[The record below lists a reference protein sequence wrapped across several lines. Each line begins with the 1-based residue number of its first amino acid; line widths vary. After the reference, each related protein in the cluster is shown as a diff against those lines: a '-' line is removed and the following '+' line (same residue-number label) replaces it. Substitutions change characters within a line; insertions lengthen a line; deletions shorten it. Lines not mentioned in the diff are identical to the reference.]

1 MIDSLLSVAASGLLA
16 AASVLAP
23 VSQQTANTLE
33 KANLETKNEVVSED
47 LKQLPK
53 SDVKVKRRT
62 VTVTSYSSTPDQTDD
77 SPYITANGTVV
88 RDGVVAANFLPFGTR
103 VRFPELYG
111 NKEFI
116 VADRMNTR
124 YYYRIDI
131 WMANRQDA
139 LKFGKKELLVEI
151 LPPASSLAVNR

>member
-1 MIDSLLSVAASGLLA
+1 MIDTLLSVAASGLLA
-16 AASVLAP
+16 AASVVAP
-23 VSQQTANTLE
+23 VSEQTAKFVE
-33 KANLETKNEVVSED
+33 KAKVETKVEVKQED
-47 LKQLPK
+47 PKQLPK

-111 NKEFI
+111 DKEFI
-116 VADRMNTR
+116 VADRMNSR
-124 YYYRIDI
+124 YYYRVDI
-131 WMANRQDA
+131 WMANRNDA

-151 LPPASSLAVNR
+151 LPPVSSLAVNR